1 MLIRAFILGIL
12 GLWSAFAISAE
23 ATSVAQLETF
33 LKATTTLVADFKQV
47 AMDEQGNPAQTSH
60 GVFYLQ
66 RPGKFHWQYQKPF
79 TQKIIANGGK
89 VWFYDA
95 DLEQVTIKKLDK
107 SLGSTPALL
116 LSGEIS
122 LKENFNLE
130 QQGADEGMHWVRLIP
145 KNPES
150 NFKYITI
157 GLVKGNLG
165 GMEMSDNFGQLTR
178 IYFSNVRTNSTIAA
192 DIFKFVPPKGV
203 DIFAE
208 E

>member
-1 MLIRAFILGIL
+1 MRGLIIVLL
-12 GLWSAFAISAE
+12 GLWTSLGYAE
-23 ATSVAQLETF
+23 ETSSVTQLEAF

-47 AMDEQGNPAQTSH
+47 SMDESGKPSQTSF

-122 LKENFNLE
+122 LKDNFNLE
-130 QQGADEGMHWVRLIP
+130 QQGVDEGMHWVRLLP

-157 GLVKGNLG
+157 GLIKNTLG

-178 IYFSNVRTNSTIAA
+178 IYFSNVRLNSAIPAA
-192 DIFKFVPPKGV
+192 TFKFVPPEGV
-203 DIFAE
+203 DVFAE
-208 E
+208 

>member
-1 MLIRAFILGIL
+1 MRGLIIVLI
-12 GLWSAFAISAE
+12 GLWTSLGYAE
-23 ATSVAQLETF
+23 DTSSVVQLEAF

-47 AMDEQGNPAQTSH
+47 SLDEGGKPAQTSF

-122 LKENFNLE
+122 LKDNFNLE
-130 QQGADEGMHWVRLIP
+130 QQGVDEGMHWVRLLP

-157 GLVKGNLG
+157 GLVKDTLG

-178 IYFSNVRTNSTIAA
+178 IYFSNVRLNSAIPAA
-192 DIFKFVPPKGV
+192 TFKFVPPEGV
-203 DIFAE
+203 DVFSE
-208 E
+208 

>member
-1 MLIRAFILGIL
+1 MESHSFGRNVFCR
-12 GLWSAFAISAE
+12 
-23 ATSVAQLETF
+23 SVRCLF
-33 LKATTTLVADFKQV
+33 LKATKTLVADFKQV
-47 AMDEQGNPAQTSH
+47 SIDERGNPLQTSF

-95 DLEQVTIKKLDK
+95 DLEQVTIKKLDQ

-122 LKENFNLE
+122 LKNNFTLE
-130 QQGADEGMHWVRLIP
+130 QQGADEGIQWVKLVP
-145 KNPES
+145 KNSES

-157 GLVKGNLG
+157 GLVKDSLK
-165 GMEMSDNFGQLTR
+165 GMGMSDNFGQLTR
-178 IYFSNVRTNSTIAA
+178 IYFSNVKTNSAIAA
-192 DIFKFVPPKGV
+192 DIFKFTPPQGV
-203 DIFAE
+203 DVFSE
-208 E
+208 Q

>member
-1 MLIRAFILGIL
+1 MRGLIIVLL
-12 GLWSAFAISAE
+12 GLWTSFGYAE
-23 ATSVAQLETF
+23 ETSSVAQLEAF

-47 AMDEQGNPAQTSH
+47 SMDESGKPSQTSF

-122 LKENFNLE
+122 LKDNFNLE
-130 QQGADEGMHWVRLIP
+130 QQGVDEGMHWVRLLP

-157 GLVKGNLG
+157 GLIKNTLG

-178 IYFSNVRTNSTIAA
+178 IYFSNVRLNSAIPAA
-192 DIFKFVPPKGV
+192 NFKFVPPEGV
-203 DIFAE
+203 DVFAE
-208 E
+208 